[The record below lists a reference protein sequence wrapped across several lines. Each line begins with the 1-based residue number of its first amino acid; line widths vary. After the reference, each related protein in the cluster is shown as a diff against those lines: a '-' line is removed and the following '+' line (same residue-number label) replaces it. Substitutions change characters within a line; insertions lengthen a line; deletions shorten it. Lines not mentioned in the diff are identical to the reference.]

1 MQTPTAPVSVPLRAI
16 ERQMP
21 GRPAL
26 PGTDIPG
33 APMSIPGT
41 SLPPTPG
48 LPDTP
53 FRTPMPGVG
62 PDTGETVPRP
72 MTPDTNIPDTGETV
86 PRPHMPDPGAPATP
100 NDESGFADPGGAG
113 DAADTT
119 TLVPVPAP
127 A

>member
-1 MQTPTAPVSVPLRAI
+1 MQMPIAAVAVPLRAI

-26 PGTDIPG
+26 PGTDLPG
-33 APMSIPGT
+33 APTSIPYQ
-41 SLPPTPG
+41 P
-48 LPDTP
+48 
-53 FRTPMPGVG
+53 PMPGTG

-72 MTPDTNIPDTGETV
+72 MMPDTNIPDTGETV
-86 PRPHMPDPGAPATP
+86 PRPGLPDPGAPASP
-100 NDESGFADPGGAG
+100 DDESGFADPGGAG
-113 DAADTT
+113 DATDTT

>member
-1 MQTPTAPVSVPLRAI
+1 MQMPIAAVAVPLRAI

-26 PGTDIPG
+26 PGTDLPG
-33 APMSIPGT
+33 APTPTPG
-41 SLPPTPG
+41 LPTPAVPG

-53 FRTPMPGVG
+53 YQTPRV

-72 MTPDTNIPDTGETV
+72 MMPDTNIPDTGETV
-86 PRPHMPDPGAPATP
+86 PRPGLPDPGAPASP
-100 NDESGFADPGGAG
+100 DDESGFADPGGAG
-113 DAADTT
+113 DVTDTT
-119 TLVPVPAP
+119 TLIPVPAP